1 MSNFKQK
8 YNTINAVHKVLAH
21 SYSFYFLLLLLGV
34 FLDVVFSLKIFSN
47 PIAMPVGFIFLI
59 LATIMILWAQKTGRD
74 FRKIAEVKAEH
85 FCRGPYCYTRN
96 PTHWGLLFMML
107 GFGIIANAVFVVLF
121 TLIYFFVAKFIFL
134 SKEEKILAEKYGSP
148 YLEYKK
154 LVRF

>member
-59 LATIMILWAQKTGRD
+59 LATIMILCAQKTGRD
-74 FRKIAEVKAEH
+74 FRKIAEVKA
-85 FCRGPYCYTRN
+85 
-96 PTHWGLLFMML
+96 
-107 GFGIIANAVFVVLF
+107 
-121 TLIYFFVAKFIFL
+121 
-134 SKEEKILAEKYGSP
+134 
-148 YLEYKK
+148 
-154 LVRF
+154 